1 MIASRPARAPPEKA
15 ADGARSLF
23 AVIGYHAWVAPF
35 AARSDIDS
43 MSFELI
49 DPVSTSGDSHDPL
62 LAEEALL
69 ARAAAGDAVA
79 HIWEAPVSL
88 VAPRSY
94 QRYAALADA
103 RDAFAQRGCPVWL
116 RLSGGGLVPQ
126 GPGILNLSLAY
137 PVRAP
142 MGTLSETVYVHLC
155 RIVADALN
163 SLGVLTH
170 WQAVEG
176 SFCDGRFNL
185 AWGPGG
191 DARKIAGT
199 AQYWRRVPNGDKD
212 KGQPLYAVLA
222 HAVLLVDADPI
233 EINERANAFEAM
245 IGSGRCYEE
254 LKVVTVAQAL
264 AYECFSM
271 PADLRERVRAALI
284 ERVKDAPLP
293 EQ

>member
-1 MIASRPARAPPEKA
+1 M
-15 ADGARSLF
+15 
-23 AVIGYHAWVAPF
+23 PF
-35 AARSDIDS
+35 Q
-43 MSFELI
+43 LI
-49 DPVSTSGDSHDPL
+49 DPASLSGDPL
-62 LAEEALL
+62 DAEEALL
-69 ARAAAGDAVA
+69 SRAAAGEAVA
-79 HIWEAPVSL
+79 HVWEAPVSL
-88 VAPRSY
+88 VVPRSY

-103 RDAFAQRGCPVWL
+103 REAFAQRGCPVWL

-126 GPGILNLSLAY
+126 GPGILNVSLAY

-142 MGTLSETVYVHLC
+142 MGTLSEAVYLHLC
-155 RIVADALN
+155 RILAESLN

-185 AWGPGG
+185 AWGPGD

-199 AQYWRRVPNGDKD
+199 AQYWRRVPHGDTD
-212 KGQPLYAVLA
+212 QPLYAVLA

-245 IGSGRCYEE
+245 IESGRRYEE
-254 LKVVTVAQAL
+254 MRVVTVAQAL
-264 AYECFSM
+264 AYECFSL
-271 PADLRERVRAALI
+271 PADLRERVRRALI
-284 ERVKDAPLP
+284 DRVKDAPLP

>member
-1 MIASRPARAPPEKA
+1 MP
-15 ADGARSLF
+15 
-23 AVIGYHAWVAPF
+23 
-35 AARSDIDS
+35 
-43 MSFELI
+43 FELI
-49 DPVSTSGDSHDPL
+49 DPAAHSADPHDPL
-62 LAEEALL
+62 QAEEALL

-79 HIWEAPVSL
+79 HVWEAPASL
-88 VAPRSY
+88 VVPRSY

-103 RDAFAQRGCPVWL
+103 RDAFAARGCPVWL

-137 PVRAP
+137 PVRAA
-142 MGTLSETVYVHLC
+142 MGALSESVYVHLC
-155 RIVADALN
+155 GILADALN
-163 SLGVLTH
+163 ALGVRTH

-185 AWGPGG
+185 AWGPGD

-199 AQYWRRVPNGDKD
+199 AQYWRRVPHGDPNA
-212 KGQPLYAVLA
+212 PLYAVLA

-245 IGSGRCYEE
+245 LESGRRYEE
-254 LKVVTVAQAL
+254 LRVVTVAQAL

-271 PADLRERVRAALI
+271 PADLRERVRATLI
-284 ERVKDAPLP
+284 DRVKKASPP
-293 EQ
+293 ER